1 MAGALAAAVAAE
13 AGAAEGA
20 GVGAAVCAQA
30 TGAAASA
37 AKAAKR
43 ARRQG
48 FMRAT
53 VRAHAP
59 RLGEGAVGG
68 CAAMLGDIAPKKDIG
83 CVDKMRIRV
92 MPASCPRGQGL
103 PSACLRGGRLP
114 QMGGAGR
121 GIVSSAC
128 AAMPP
133 GR

>member
-30 TGAAASA
+30 TGAASA

-43 ARRQG
+43 ARRRG

-53 VRAHAP
+53 VRAHAA
-59 RLGEGAVGG
+59 RLGEGAAGG
-68 CAAMLGDIAPKKDIG
+68 CAAILSDFSPKKDIG
-83 CVDKMRIRV
+83 RVDKIRIRV

-121 GIVSSAC
+121 GIVASAC